1 LSREGLDAKGI
12 EAFVRSKIRLPLALK
27 AAS

>member
-1 LSREGLDAKGI
+1 LDAKGI